1 MSDWQKALTEIW
13 ESIVLLADELSTGL
27 QETVEEL
34 TGSAADEV
42 ETLINEVKEIQAEQ
56 QGQDWFQTMLEEGRD
71 FLRELLEENPD
82 LLEWWG
88 ESSLERPTR
97 PEQNEH
103 LFDFSEEDFGVEE
116 WPVHYEPRKAA
127 TPDHQPA
134 CVGCRNYNGTTF
146 GGNLLVCGFHP
157 YGCQEDSCPD
167 WESE

>member
-56 QGQDWFQTMLEEGRD
+56 WNQDWFQTMLGEGRD

-82 LLEWWG
+82 FLEWV
-88 ESSLERPTR
+88 ESSLERPTL
-97 PEQNEH
+97 PDPNEH